1 MMKMSRGPHNRNLV
15 ATVQLIRLLETQ
27 RPWAVAPGRA
37 KQGRRALGGSKM
49 RPSMGHTGR
58 LYAQFWSMLLLF
70 GVHMLRG
77 TSICWSLFRAGR
89 LDGYVAAVGSQLIHH
104 GHFHPVIAALNLTFP
119 LYKSDVIIYLYASSM
134 ISIINI
140 PHFHLTSFV
149 ISTQCHLEVTTSH

>member
-1 MMKMSRGPHNRNLV
+1 MCACLILCSRDRSTWLYYVRLVDLIFNLNS
-15 ATVQLIRLLETQ
+15 T
-27 RPWAVAPGRA
+27 
-37 KQGRRALGGSKM
+37 
-49 RPSMGHTGR
+49 HTGR

>member
-1 MMKMSRGPHNRNLV
+1 M
-15 ATVQLIRLLETQ
+15 
-27 RPWAVAPGRA
+27 GR
-37 KQGRRALGGSKM
+37 
-49 RPSMGHTGR
+49 TGR

-104 GHFHPVIAALNLTFP
+104 GQFHPVIAALNLTFP
-119 LYKSDVIIYLYASSM
+119 LYKLDVIIYLYASSM

-149 ISTQCHLEVTTSH
+149 ISTQLPSRSHHLSLIPPTSTINSRRFSFFVNTTFLWNSIPIHILEDRNTKSFRHSLYNYLCNN